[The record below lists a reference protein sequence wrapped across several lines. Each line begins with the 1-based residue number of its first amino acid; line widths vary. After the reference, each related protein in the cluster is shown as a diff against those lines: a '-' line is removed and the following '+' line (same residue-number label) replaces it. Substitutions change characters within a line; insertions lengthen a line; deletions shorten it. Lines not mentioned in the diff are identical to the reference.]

1 MAAAECADQEEL
13 GEQCDS
19 VAVGAVAGFWGG
31 VGAGAGAGDS
41 VGGGEERGVTPRS
54 AEGERRCRLEDTWQ
68 MGRAGGLLT
77 EDLEPIGR
85 VLGQQLGNEAF
96 NVWLEQLAHLLP
108 FGFAPIADEFGEN
121 FGIA

>member
-1 MAAAECADQEEL
+1 MIPWRWVLSRD
-13 GEQCDS
+13 
-19 VAVGAVAGFWGG
+19 FGG
-31 VGAGAGAGDS
+31 VSAQERERAIRWEAERNAELRGGAQ
-41 VGGGEERGVTPRS
+41 RG

-77 EDLEPIGR
+77 EDLEPIWR